1 MFRFWRNFPFMVAAG
16 LIVGL
21 ATGGFPAGASRSVQ
35 QLALIF
41 AMAFSLTEI
50 SFRGISIRAE
60 ARGIGL
66 AFLATYGAMGG
77 LILAFAALT
86 PEADLRSGWVLMA
99 AVPPAVAVVPITSL
113 LRGNVRSALIA
124 DALLYLLGLVM
135 VPGLALVLLGQAVP
149 LGELVLQT
157 LLLIGV
163 PILLS
168 RPLVRWRAVQNV
180 RPTAVCVSFFVL
192 VLAIAGSARDVLLGR
207 LDLVAGLVGFGVL
220 RTFGLGIAVFG
231 GALALRLSRDARVA
245 ASTFGGF
252 KNLGLTVVLAS
263 TVFGAVASLPAV
275 VCLIFETAWMSI
287 LPLLYRAPSRGI
299 TEIAE

>member
-1 MFRFWRNFPFMVAAG
+1 MVAAG
-16 LIVGL
+16 IAVGL
-21 ATGGFPAGASRSVQ
+21 ATGGFPAAASRPVQ
-35 QLALIF
+35 QLALIL
-41 AMAFSLTEI
+41 AMTFSLTEI
-50 SFRGISIRAE
+50 TFRGTSLRTE

-66 AFLATYGAMGG
+66 AFLATYGVMGG
-77 LILAFAALT
+77 LVLGFAALT

-99 AVPPAVAVVPITSL
+99 AVPPAVAVVPITSF

-135 VPGLALVLLGQAVP
+135 VPVLALALLGQGVP
-149 LGELVLQT
+149 VGELVLQT
-157 LLLIGV
+157 VLLIGA

-168 RPLVRWRAVQNV
+168 RPLLRWRGVHDA
-180 RPTAVCVSFFVL
+180 RPTAVCIAFFVL
-192 VLAIAGSARDVLLGR
+192 VLAIVGSARDVLFSRPNLVLG
-207 LDLVAGLVGFGVL
+207 LAGLALV
-220 RTFGLGIAVFG
+220 RTFGLGIAVFAAG
-231 GALALRLSRDARVA
+231 LALRLARDTRVA

-275 VCLIFETAWMSI
+275 VCLIFETAWMSV
-287 LPLLYRAPSRGI
+287 LPFLFRTPGRGV